1 MTSIIRNKVF
11 ETAEELLR
19 EGKRPTQQLVRE
31 RIGSGSLT
39 TINKGLNE
47 WWSSLSQRMTQS
59 DQGLDL
65 PEPILRLSQRLWT
78 ESIGYARREF
88 TARAQ
93 IREQEHA
100 ALESQMLEERRA
112 FSEKL
117 KELNDQTIQQQ
128 KTNRALEQQLK
139 EMQQELQQ
147 SQDECYRLTRN
158 QGLMNDANTSS
169 NTTQEALLEARV
181 RLQIQEEQMSLLFDK
196 NQKLI
201 LENAELKLKYNKI
214 IAE

>member
-1 MTSIIRNKVF
+1 MTSVIRGKIF
-11 ETAEELLR
+11 ETAEELLK

-47 WWSSLSQRMTQS
+47 WWASLSQRIAQS

-93 IREQEHA
+93 AREQEHA
-100 ALESQMLEERRA
+100 ALESQLLEERSA

-128 KTNRALEQQLK
+128 KTNRALDQQLK
-139 EMQQELQQ
+139 EIRQELQQ

-158 QGLMNDANTSS
+158 QGLMHDTNSS
-169 NTTQEALLEARV
+169 SDSSHDALLEARV

-201 LENAELKLKYNKI
+201 LENAELKLKYSKI